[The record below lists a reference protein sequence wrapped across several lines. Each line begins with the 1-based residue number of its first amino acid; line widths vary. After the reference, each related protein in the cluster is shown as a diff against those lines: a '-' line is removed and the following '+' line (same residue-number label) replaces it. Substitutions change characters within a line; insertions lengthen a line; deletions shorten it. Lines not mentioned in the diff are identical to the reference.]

1 MNILGR
7 YKNGNYTVTIL
18 RDGTKIR
25 ANNLDCFIP
34 EKPESMDVKITNCCD
49 MGCPM
54 CHEDSKPDGKHG
66 NILNI
71 PFFDTLNPY
80 TEIAIGGGNPLSH
93 PDLIPFLEQ
102 LKSKKL
108 IPSMTVNQVHFM
120 DNLDLIQ
127 DLVDREL
134 IYGIG
139 ISLLSPN
146 GKFMSAV
153 SRFPNAVI
161 HVINGIVPLIYLQEL
176 ANKGFKILI
185 LGYKEFRRGDAL
197 YANEHEVIESHKR
210 TLYKNLSTIINDNW
224 FNVVSFD
231 NLAIKQLDPKRL
243 MSEEKWSEFFMGSDG
258 QFTMYVDLV
267 NQEFAQ
273 SSVST
278 ERYPIMDDIKD
289 MFETIKG
296 E

>member
-18 RDGTKIR
+18 SDGTKIR

-161 HVINGIVPLIYLQEL
+161 HVINGIVPLIYLQKL

-185 LGYKEFRRGDAL
+185 LGYKEFRRGDTL
-197 YANEHEVIESHKR
+197 YTSEHDIIESHKR
-210 TLYKNLSTIINDNW
+210 TLYKNLPTIINDNW

-243 MSEEKWSEFFMGSDG
+243 MSEEKWNEFYMGDDG
-258 QFTMYVDLV
+258 SFTMYIDLV

-278 ERYPIMDDIKD
+278 ERHPIMDNIKD
-289 MFETIKG
+289 MFEKIKG